1 MNVWINK
8 VVLECAIACSTLC
21 IDFWDSGT
29 TDEDTTIRQKF
40 HKCFSR
46 PTILLENGEKM
57 VQVSFNN
64 QVRSCQLNQGKS
76 RNIHRWM
83 ILMNL
88 DMEMT
93 KSLYEAL
100 KVFNTMCYSP
110 DCLLHY
116 RLRDGDCVVFDN
128 LRVLHGRNGFT
139 FQPAI
144 SEGRF
149 AQTGK
154 LIKFRSNMGHLQM
167 AKMDRMRLLED
178 IFRDATLIG
187 MRYMTE

>member
-1 MNVWINK
+1 
-8 VVLECAIACSTLC
+8 
-21 IDFWDSGT
+21 
-29 TDEDTTIRQKF
+29 
-40 HKCFSR
+40 
-46 PTILLENGEKM
+46 
-57 VQVSFNN
+57 
-64 QVRSCQLNQGKS
+64 
-76 RNIHRWM
+76 M
-83 ILMNL
+83 IFINL

-116 RLRDGDCVVFDN
+116 RLRDGDCAVFDN

-144 SEGRF
+144 SKGRF
-149 AQTGK
+149 AQIGK
-154 LIKFRSNMGHLQM
+154 LLKFRSNMGHLQM

-178 IFRDATLIG
+178 IFRDAMLIG
-187 MRYMTE
+187 MRYLTE